1 MVLRTFLLIT
11 VLLIFVTVNVLTGQ
25 ADPFVTVEQKL
36 TSITDEEKRVLEEL
50 FKVVQEIDLLES
62 EEKKIAQE
70 IKELR
75 QNIDNLKNEIE
86 KEEEV
91 YRKKQ
96 EGLAQVLKSYQR
108 MGPASYIEII
118 LNSDSLSSFLRR
130 INIIRDLAHDTG
142 ELLEEIENT
151 KNKLTAKK
159 NEMEENLALLEK
171 RNKELSD
178 ALSKINELK
187 YDLENRI
194 ADLGEEKAF
203 YKDYLENMKE
213 AWTEVKLVFSN
224 VAKDFSNIVRNTNL
238 SYDDLN
244 LSFSLYGVKAS
255 VTEEVINSIIHDQPL
270 IENVSIDFQP
280 GKVKI
285 EIPERKL
292 ILTGHFAIQEG
303 NVLIFEAEE
312 GSFFDMELE
321 PGSIE
326 ELFMDNKMILDLST
340 ILGNDNSIKS
350 VEIKEDIMEILIEWN
365 LFSMSQGR
373 RPA

>member
-96 EGLAQVLKSYQR
+96 EGLAQVLRSYQR

-130 INIIRDLAHDTG
+130 INVIRDLAHDTG
-142 ELLEEIENT
+142 ELLEEIEST
-151 KNKLTAKK
+151 KNKLISKK
-159 NEMEENLALLEK
+159 NEMEDNLALLEK
-171 RNKELSD
+171 RNKELND
-178 ALSKINELK
+178 ALDKINELK
-187 YDLENRI
+187 LDLENRI
-194 ADLGEEKAF
+194 ADLGEEKA
-203 YKDYLENMKE
+203 YYRDYLENMKE